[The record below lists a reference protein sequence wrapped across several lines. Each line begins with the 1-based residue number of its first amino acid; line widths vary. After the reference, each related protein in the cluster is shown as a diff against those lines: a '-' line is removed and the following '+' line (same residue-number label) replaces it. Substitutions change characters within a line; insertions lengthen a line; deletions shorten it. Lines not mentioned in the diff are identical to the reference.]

1 MDVNELIKTLESQGK
16 NTLANVIAKSGNL
29 TIDQY
34 SKYLWD
40 YDTQIPLEPALI
52 QAFQMEFKRLGIDEY
67 NTPHELREVIFDIIK
82 PSGKRAS
89 LQVDILRDKI
99 KEEEFIILKNK
110 AKYIKDIILSDY
122 YIDEFSEI
130 GLYTIS
136 ATYENTTKSHGTSV
150 EAWIG
155 KIKSNIIAVV
165 IKK

>member
-1 MDVNELIKTLESQGK
+1 MLKKNNDIFAFDKNITKKELLFEIISDKKIYQISKPIKLKLIFK
-16 NTLANVIAKSGNL
+16 NNL
-29 TIDQY
+29 
-34 SKYLWD
+34 SKD
-40 YDTQIPLEPALI
+40 II
-52 QAFQMEFKRLGIDEY
+52 FNKRLGIDEY